1 MDENLILQY
10 FFWKKE
16 KILNVLKNKKSESY
30 EANEENLENFSHL
43 IKKSISVNE
52 MKELEKIIESKEK
65 EMFLYDEKKETLYY
79 FKDWICKEINE
90 NLKNI
95 LNEIYVKQYEK
106 IIEDIPED
114 ILNKKIIR
122 KIISEKEIR
131 IKNLYNIS
139 LDKMKNLEFDE
150 IEKKIIFKEGE

>member
-30 EANEENLENFSHL
+30 EVNEENLENFSHL
-43 IKKSISVNE
+43 IKKSISINE
-52 MKELEKIIESKEK
+52 MKKLEKIIEKQEK
-65 EMFLYDEKKETLYY
+65 VMFLYDEKKETLYY
-79 FKDWICKEINE
+79 FKDWIKEINE

-95 LNEIYVKQYEK
+95 LNEIYVKQYKK
-106 IIEDIPED
+106 IIEDISED

-131 IKNLYNIS
+131 IDNLYHIP
-139 LDKMKNLEFDE
+139 LDKIKDLEFDTN
-150 IEKKIIFKEGE
+150 EKRIIFKEGE

>member
-30 EANEENLENFSHL
+30 EVNEENLENFSHL
-43 IKKSISVNE
+43 IKKSISINE
-52 MKELEKIIESKEK
+52 MKKLEKIIEKQEK

-79 FKDWICKEINE
+79 FKDWIKEINE

-95 LNEIYVKQYEK
+95 LNEIYVKQYKK
-106 IIEDIPED
+106 IIEDISED

-131 IKNLYNIS
+131 IDNLYHIP
-139 LDKMKNLEFDE
+139 LDKIKDLEFDTN
-150 IEKKIIFKEGE
+150 EKRIIFKEGE

>member
-30 EANEENLENFSHL
+30 EVNEENLENFSHL
-43 IKKSISVNE
+43 IKKSISINE
-52 MKELEKIIESKEK
+52 MKKLEKIIEKQEK

-79 FKDWICKEINE
+79 FKDWIKEINE

-106 IIEDIPED
+106 IIEDISED
-114 ILNKKIIR
+114 TLNKKIIR

>member
-30 EANEENLENFSHL
+30 EVNEENLENFSHL
-43 IKKSISVNE
+43 IKKSISINE
-52 MKELEKIIESKEK
+52 MKKLEKIIEKQEK

-79 FKDWICKEINE
+79 FKDWIKKINE

>member
-30 EANEENLENFSHL
+30 EVNEENLENFSHL
-43 IKKSISVNE
+43 IKKSISINE
-52 MKELEKIIESKEK
+52 MKKLEKILEKQEK

-79 FKDWICKEINE
+79 FKDWIKEINE

-95 LNEIYVKQYEK
+95 LNEIYVKQYKK
-106 IIEDIPED
+106 IIEDISED

-131 IKNLYNIS
+131 IDNLYHIP
-139 LDKMKNLEFDE
+139 LDKIKDLEFDTN
-150 IEKKIIFKEGE
+150 EKRIIFKEGE

>member
-30 EANEENLENFSHL
+30 EVNEENLENFSHL
-43 IKKSISVNE
+43 IKKSISINE
-52 MKELEKIIESKEK
+52 IKKLEKIIEKQEK

-79 FKDWICKEINE
+79 FKDWIKEINE